1 MASPSH
7 QSPSVPERTG
17 GHSAALQMR
26 QRPLFLLMNSS
37 HARVGSEGCTVVGVA
52 FCTAGTLPG
61 RSPRWPCAQLFLWQ
75 TWSKCS
81 DDKIVHVLFF
91 PFFFF
96 FFFPLLTISSL
107 QWRSH
112 LFLLQPESRWMS
124 GTLLHS
130 HSHHVWGIKRTD
142 M

>member
-61 RSPRWPCAQLFLWQ
+61 RSPRWPCARLFLWQ

-91 PFFFF
+91 PFFFS
-96 FFFPLLTISSL
+96 FFFPYSL
-107 QWRSH
+107 SH
-112 LFLLQPESRWMS
+112 LCS
-124 GTLLHS
+124 GKVIYSCCRLRAGGCQGPCSTATA
-130 HSHHVWGIKRTD
+130 VMCGV
-142 M
+142 